1 MKHYFTFKK
10 TNDTLTI
17 IKEDKIPNT
26 ESLNNTSVI
35 NIKELTFT
43 EDYLKDNI
51 KLIADFFNLIIIK
64 NNITI
69 IKIKNS
75 YNLNLLME
83 LINQL
88 ENIKKIVFLTNTTLD
103 NKTIKE
109 IECYTIP
116 KYLLDRLDTNKHL
129 IVHTREREYYDT
141 KFMKENFLSSYSDLY
156 YKKSIIITHEFNE
169 KEYIDFKNL
178 ININNKLKR
187 IRFIKFD
194 NNTFSY
200 VMTELV
206 NNNYKNILIIIDEHG
221 NNLDLVYKT
230 VPFIKKSYSKYF
242 KENNITFKVNYS
254 LEYKRENF
262 LKELNVKMMSTIVLG
277 IIIIGI
283 VSFGFN
289 SYKQYLDSK
298 NVNDQMNEISGILDD
313 NSGENTNDEDDTELI
328 GDEEKSP
335 VSNYVSTYYTNFSQ
349 VFSDLKAINPETV
362 GWLKINNTKI
372 NYPIVQHSDNEYY
385 LNHDFKKY
393 KNIMGWIFM
402 DYRNDDTVLDQNTI
416 LYGHNTGNNIMF
428 GGISGMFKK
437 SWYSNAANQ
446 IITFNIPGYNMK
458 WKIFSMYKV
467 PATTDYLQNNF
478 FSDEEYQ
485 KFIDLIKGRT
495 EIDFGTEVTTKDKI
509 LTLSTCYNSKT
520 RHVIHAVLVEVTPT
534 ETTTTTEATT
544 TTAPVI
550 PNVET
555 TTEDTTTEA
564 TTTEDTTDTE
574 TNNETNT
581 TE

>member
-1 MKHYFTFKK
+1 MITFKCNNK
-10 TNDTLTI
+10 DKVITNETLFHI
-17 IKEDKIPNT
+17 KIPNT

-88 ENIKKIVFLTNTTLD
+88 ENIKKIVFLTNTTIDYDLFMQILD

-200 VMTELV
+200 VMNL
-206 NNNYKNILIIIDEHG
+206 LIII
-221 NNLDLVYKT
+221 
-230 VPFIKKSYSKYF
+230 IKIY
-242 KENNITFKVNYS
+242 
-254 LEYKRENF
+254 
-262 LKELNVKMMSTIVLG
+262 
-277 IIIIGI
+277 
-283 VSFGFN
+283 
-289 SYKQYLDSK
+289 
-298 NVNDQMNEISGILDD
+298 
-313 NSGENTNDEDDTELI
+313 
-328 GDEEKSP
+328 
-335 VSNYVSTYYTNFSQ
+335 
-349 VFSDLKAINPETV
+349 
-362 GWLKINNTKI
+362 
-372 NYPIVQHSDNEYY
+372 
-385 LNHDFKKY
+385 
-393 KNIMGWIFM
+393 
-402 DYRNDDTVLDQNTI
+402 
-416 LYGHNTGNNIMF
+416 
-428 GGISGMFKK
+428 
-437 SWYSNAANQ
+437 
-446 IITFNIPGYNMK
+446 
-458 WKIFSMYKV
+458 
-467 PATTDYLQNNF
+467 
-478 FSDEEYQ
+478 
-485 KFIDLIKGRT
+485 
-495 EIDFGTEVTTKDKI
+495 
-509 LTLSTCYNSKT
+509 
-520 RHVIHAVLVEVTPT
+520 
-534 ETTTTTEATT
+534 
-544 TTAPVI
+544 
-550 PNVET
+550 
-555 TTEDTTTEA
+555 
-564 TTTEDTTDTE
+564 
-574 TNNETNT
+574 
-581 TE
+581 